1 LVEAVWNPRVLRPND
16 RKFYHTHSHH
26 RITITGTESISW
38 CQKSLLRAEVKVE
51 SCLESV
57 ELEVTGREKSWSSGG
72 GSHVEGWLDWSL
84 NWGLSDG
91 SSCWLGSELNSGLV
105 SGEETSLLV
114 GSIEWVDEG
123 VDSGAVGTGRN
134 SEVAGGSG
142 SGLGG
147 KLGSVGVES
156 EVTVGWVMGVD
167 EWVEVGVNWLIS
179 VVVVDGLGNWG
190 WGSLDNWGSLL
201 NWGSNWSSWG
211 LGNERSGVLSVS
223 T

>member
-1 LVEAVWNPRVLRPND
+1 MRPHD
-16 RKFYHTHSHH
+16 QKFYHTHSHH
-26 RITITGTESISW
+26 RITITGTENISSR
-38 CQKSLLRAEVKVE
+38 QLLRAEVKVE
-51 SCLESV
+51 ACLESV

-84 NWGLSDG
+84 NRGLSDG
-91 SSCWLGSELNSGLV
+91 SGSWLGSELNSGLV
-105 SGEETSLLV
+105 SGKETSLLV
-114 GSIEWVDEG
+114 GSVEWVDEG
-123 VDSGAVGTGRN
+123 VDSGAVSTGRN
-134 SEVAGGSG
+134 SEVASG

-156 EVTVGWVMGVD
+156 KVTVGWVMGVD

-179 VVVVDGLGNWG
+179 VVVVNSLGNWG
-190 WGSLDNWGSLL
+190 WGSLDNRGSLL